1 LIALARAS
9 LTRGPD
15 RDLSEDPNNALTG
28 PNAPPEGGRQFAPRG
43 LSYQFGRF
51 HVLRD
56 MRQVLLEG
64 EITELSGAVFD
75 LLIELIESRG
85 ALITY
90 DSLFKRLWPGDK
102 IDVSRLWVQMLRLR
116 AALGEDNC
124 FIRTVPGRGYIFS
137 TDVAVA
143 TYDDGARTHTLAHLC
158 HNPIVASR
166 VSDAPARRWLEL
178 PSSTLR
184 EDNDWRTVILIDDDH
199 CVRESVKNLLRSVG
213 LLADAFDS
221 IHEFLANIG
230 PRLPGC
236 LLLDVKLPGQS
247 GLEFFEDLA
256 NSEIHLPVIFMT
268 GHADVPISVKA
279 MKSGAVD
286 FLIKP
291 VRPQDLLNAVQLAI
305 ECASLSTS
313 KAPRKDVK
321 CVVHEEQSTCRG
333 GLAPWR
339 ERRAKESM
347 TADMGRDFS
356 VSRVAAEC
364 GMSRTHF
371 GQAFKRSTGMTPRE
385 WLSTQKIIKA
395 KGLLLS
401 GTSLAETA
409 QQCGFSDQS
418 HFTRV
423 FVAMVGAPPGAWVR
437 IHKA

>member
-1 LIALARAS
+1 MNTA
-9 LTRGPD
+9 LTRPN
-15 RDLSEDPNNALTG
+15 DPRK
-28 PNAPPEGGRQFAPRG
+28 GGHQFAPRG

-51 HVLRD
+51 HVLRE
-56 MRQVLLEG
+56 MRRVLLEG
-64 EITELSGAVFD
+64 EITELSGAAFD

-85 ALITY
+85 ALVTY
-90 DSLFKRLWPGDK
+90 ELLFKRLWPGDK
-102 IDVSRLWVQMLRLR
+102 IDVSRLWVQMFRLR
-116 AALGEDNC
+116 AVLGEDNC
-124 FIRTVPGRGYIFS
+124 FIRTVPGQGYVFY

-143 TYDDGARTHTLAHLC
+143 TYDDVTSTDPLAYVCRTS
-158 HNPIVASR
+158 IVASR
-166 VSDAPARRWLEL
+166 ASDAPARMWLEL
-178 PSSTLR
+178 PGSALR
-184 EDNDWRTVILIDDDH
+184 DDDDWRTVIVIDDDRR
-199 CVRESVKNLLRSVG
+199 VRESVKNLLRSVG
-213 LLADAFDS
+213 LFADAFES
-221 IHEFLANIG
+221 IHEFVVNMG

-247 GLEFFEDLA
+247 GLDFFEELA
-256 NSEIHLPVIFMT
+256 NSQIHLPVIFMT

-305 ECASLSTS
+305 ECGSLPAS
-313 KAPRKDVK
+313 KARPKDVK
-321 CVVHEEQSTCRG
+321 CLVSEEQSSCRG
-333 GLAPWR
+333 GLAPWQ

-347 TADMGRDFS
+347 SANLCGEFS

-364 GMSRTHF
+364 GMSRGHF

-385 WLSTQKIIKA
+385 WLSTQKINKA
-395 KGLLLS
+395 KGLLLA
-401 GTSLAETA
+401 GTSLAEAA

-423 FVAMVGAPPGAWVR
+423 FAAMVGAPPGAWLR